1 MLVKETPAR
10 NLRKRYCYRISQNGS
25 LRRQWPDSCR
35 NSLVEILARSNSRG
49 FKRRAPRWGRVT
61 GEYRPR
67 HLTGSLQRFRVFHVM
82 RRLTCARVNGSSG
95 PFDRWQSNWDLMCL
109 MECALAIELGFDVLD
124 GVRLCAL
131 CSASIHGLRR
141 SPRGFTSSPPTD
153 VALAA
158 STRMLTLNLLNHRG
172 KDPG

>member
-67 HLTGSLQRFRVFHVM
+67 HLTGSLQRVRVFHAM

-109 MECALAIELGFDVLD
+109 MECAFARCVLLLYTGYGD
-124 GVRLCAL
+124 HPAAL
-131 CSASIHGLRR
+131 HPA
-141 SPRGFTSSPPTD
+141 PQ
-153 VALAA
+153 
-158 STRMLTLNLLNHRG
+158 RMLRSL
-172 KDPG
+172 PPQEC